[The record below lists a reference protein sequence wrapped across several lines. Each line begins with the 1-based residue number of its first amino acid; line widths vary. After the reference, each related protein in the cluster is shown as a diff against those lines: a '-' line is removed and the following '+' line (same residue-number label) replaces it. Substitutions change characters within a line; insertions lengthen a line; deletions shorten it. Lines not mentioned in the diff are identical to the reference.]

1 MIVCTSARM
10 DELDE
15 LTSQI
20 DALRNELTG
29 SVVQPPIH
37 QPVVTPQEPPHQ
49 APASNDHPA
58 TPNLSEIKDL
68 NQWLQTTDKRDHALR
83 LFVNYAL
90 DSKSILIS
98 NILQKDTTS
107 LLSPPFFFFAKPK
120 KKTRLEFKLVL
131 FETITRRRMRKV
143 SLTLIHTFFFTEDTL
158 PLIREAGTIP
168 IVVSLLQQKNEVIQ
182 MLAALCLSNLALDE
196 TCKQTVLQSKAIQ
209 YATSILQKG
218 SNPDVTIKLF
228 WLITNLTNNG
238 KIS

>member
-1 MIVCTSARM
+1 
-10 DELDE
+10 
-15 LTSQI
+15 
-20 DALRNELTG
+20 
-29 SVVQPPIH
+29 
-37 QPVVTPQEPPHQ
+37 
-49 APASNDHPA
+49 
-58 TPNLSEIKDL
+58 
-68 NQWLQTTDKRDHALR
+68 
-83 LFVNYAL
+83 
-90 DSKSILIS
+90 
-98 NILQKDTTS
+98 
-107 LLSPPFFFFAKPK
+107 
-120 KKTRLEFKLVL
+120 
-131 FETITRRRMRKV
+131 MRKV